1 MNVKIT
7 YPQVNKKEIKYKKSI
22 NIMKYPLIIATI
34 ICPILNI
41 VTGGKAWSVIVLWS
55 IYMFWRL
62 IISPDLV
69 EYNRISQFIKLILHS
84 SILLTLIDIFLASGW
99 AVEVVPNVIFG
110 GLIISSI
117 LFFTDIERQKQNMQP
132 LLLLILF
139 SIITSIVGL
148 TVYKQEDRW
157 ALAVM
162 GGIAVILLIF
172 LIITLKEYLL
182 KEVNKIFHTK

>member
-1 MNVKIT
+1 MNVKII
-7 YPQVNKKEIKYKKSI
+7 YPQINKKKKEYRKII

-41 VTGGKAWSVIVLWS
+41 VTGGKAWSIIVLWS
-55 IYMFWRL
+55 IYIFWKL

-69 EYNRISQFIKLILHS
+69 EYNRISQFIKLILYS
-84 SILLTLIDIFLASGW
+84 SILLTLIDIFLISGW
-99 AVEVVPNVIFG
+99 AIEVVPNVIFC

-117 LFFTDIERQKQNMQP
+117 LFFTDIEKQKQNMQP
-132 LLLLILF
+132 LLLLTLF
-139 SIITSIVGL
+139 SIISSIIGL

-162 GGIAVILLIF
+162 GGIALIILIF
-172 LIITLKEYLL
+172 LIITLKEYLI
-182 KEVNKIFHTK
+182 KEIRKIFHTE